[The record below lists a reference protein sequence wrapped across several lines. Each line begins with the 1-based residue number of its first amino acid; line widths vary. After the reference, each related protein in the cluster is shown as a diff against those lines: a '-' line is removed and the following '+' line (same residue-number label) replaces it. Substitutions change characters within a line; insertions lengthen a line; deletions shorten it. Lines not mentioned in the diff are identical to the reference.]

1 YLLTKLGLSWI
12 SARSKHPKQDKE
24 AQALYKKNFKQ
35 KAIDVLPTD
44 TDLNKVDVWFQDETR
59 IGQQGSITR
68 IWAEKGTR
76 PRQFVSSNLNTDI
89 FGAVCPAKDKA
100 LGLMLPV
107 ANTAG
112 MIEHLR
118 LISQA
123 TAKDRQALV
132 IVDRAGWH
140 MTKAIRCFSNVTLL
154 PLPPYSP
161 ELNPVEQLWQQIK
174 QRFLS
179 NTTFQNYDDV
189 IERSCQAWNE
199 ILSED
204 GFIKNLCSRE
214 WSFLV

>member
-1 YLLTKLGLSWI
+1 MPDLNIQNKTKKRKRYI
-12 SARSKHPKQDKE
+12 
-24 AQALYKKNFKQ
+24 KNFKQ
-35 KAIDVLPTD
+35 KAIDVLPAD

-68 IWAEKGTR
+68 IWAKKGTR
-76 PRQFVSSNLNTDI
+76 PRAVRQQQFEYGYI

-100 LGLMLPV
+100 LGLM
-107 ANTAG
+107 NTAG
-112 MIEHLR
+112 MIEHLS

-161 ELNPVEQLWQQIK
+161 ELNPVEQLNAYTQ
-174 QRFLS
+174 
-179 NTTFQNYDDV
+179 
-189 IERSCQAWNE
+189 
-199 ILSED
+199 
-204 GFIKNLCSRE
+204 
-214 WSFLV
+214 